1 MSRSPLT
8 VTEKGER
15 GYDGE
20 HNQKKPK
27 YLLPS
32 NESIHIKEA
41 MIMYIFN
48 KWTNFKADFK
58 KQPQVQ
64 ITNSSLC

>member
-1 MSRSPLT
+1 MTEP
-8 VTEKGER
+8 VTKR
-15 GYDGE
+15 T
-20 HNQKKPK
+20 K

-48 KWTNFKADFK
+48 KWTNLKDDSQ

>member
-1 MSRSPLT
+1 MEPIT
-8 VTEKGER
+8 KIT
-15 GYDGE
+15 
-20 HNQKKPK
+20 K

-48 KWTNFKADFK
+48 KWTNLKDDSK
-58 KQPQVQ
+58 K
-64 ITNSSLC
+64 TASSANNQFFTAQEGAK